1 MTQKRT
7 SEEAHKR
14 KRQVVQDAMAVFLR
28 YGYARTT
35 MADLSKAAGM
45 SRPALYELFPG
56 KEELFAAVVRE
67 LNRETLQG
75 YREKLPSLR
84 TTRSKL
90 QYFCRDWGTHGL
102 RLAEQH
108 PDSRD
113 LFDLRVPAVREI
125 FDEFIAFLIGIVGPG
140 SRHSPLQTKK
150 ILFNFVY
157 SLLGLEAAAKSV
169 AHMEQMIDLQ
179 VEMLLAMI
187 EAADLPS

>member
-1 MTQKRT
+1 M
-7 SEEAHKR
+7 
-14 KRQVVQDAMAVFLR
+14 FLR
-28 YGYARTT
+28 YGFARTT
-35 MADLSKAAGM
+35 MADLSKAASL

-67 LNRETLQG
+67 LNREALQN
-75 YREKLPSLR
+75 YREKLPTLR
-84 TTRSKL
+84 TTQSKL

-102 RLAEQH
+102 RLAEHH

-113 LFDLRVPAVREI
+113 LFDLRVPAVRDI
-125 FDEFIAFLIGIVGPG
+125 FDEFISFLIGIVEPM
-140 SRHSPLQTKK
+140 SKRSPAQTKK

-169 AHMEQMIDLQ
+169 PHMEQMIDLQ

-187 EAADLPS
+187 EAADAAF